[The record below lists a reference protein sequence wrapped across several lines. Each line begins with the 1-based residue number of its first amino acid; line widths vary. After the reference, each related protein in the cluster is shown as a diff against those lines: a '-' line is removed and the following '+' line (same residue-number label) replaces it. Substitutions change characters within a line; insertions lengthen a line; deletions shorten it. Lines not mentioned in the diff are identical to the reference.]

1 MYRTLRI
8 ALLAALLCGVAH
20 SGEGGEALTA
30 ETLLP
35 SYEVKGK
42 EDAYFP
48 AAAGGKDGFLVVW
61 QAGRIA
67 EGSLV
72 TGKGEPAGAG
82 DIVAARVGFDCKL
95 LDAKP
100 FVVSSA
106 ADLQEK
112 PAVAYGGGV
121 YLAVWQDLRNGKD
134 YDVYAARVSSDGKT
148 LDPDGVLIGGGA
160 HNQAEPA
167 VAFDGKDFL
176 VVWQDFGTGK
186 YAIHGARVSPDGK
199 LLDEKPIVL
208 GDSGSGIFHR
218 ITPGVSSLGDGRST
232 VFWVANSTTN
242 ARREPS
248 GGCFVRDG
256 KVEKAYEFQGHHYAA
271 PVNPVALAVG
281 PKGFVVAWRN
291 NAAVGRGCPSRN
303 ANAAFFSPEGEKEP
317 SDDKGTK
324 GAFRLAGNIADPAL
338 VWDGARF
345 VAAWHETV
353 KPNKSYPTDRVMLT
367 TLSPEGKP
375 TPANVEVAG
384 TQASPACGA
393 ALATDGNGLT
403 LVVYERHPDNAEIP
417 IKVAYRLLG
426 AAGTASKPTAE
437 AAAK

>member
-1 MYRTLRI
+1 MYRTLL
-8 ALLAALLCGVAH
+8 AVLLAASLCGAARA
-20 SGEGGEALTA
+20 GEALTPEA
-30 ETLLP
+30 LLP
-35 SYEVKGK
+35 SHEAKGQ

-48 AAAGGKDGFLVVW
+48 AAACGKDGFLVVW

-72 TGKGEPAGAG
+72 TGKAEPAGVG
-82 DIVAARVGFDCKL
+82 DIVGARVGFDGKA

-100 FVVSSA
+100 FVISAA

-112 PAVAYGGGV
+112 PDVAFGGGV

-134 YDVYAARVSSDGKT
+134 YDVYAARVSPEGKA
-148 LDPDGVLIGGGA
+148 LDAEGVLLVVGA

-176 VVWQDFGTGK
+176 VVWQDFSTGK
-186 YAIHGARVSPDGK
+186 YAIHGARVSTDGK
-199 LLDEKPIVL
+199 ALDEKPIVL
-208 GDSGSGIFHR
+208 GDSGNGQYHR
-218 ITPGVSSLGDGRST
+218 ITPAVSSLGDGRST

-256 KVEKAYEFQGHHYAA
+256 KIEKTFEFQGHHYAA
-271 PVNPVALAVG
+271 PVNPAALAVG

-317 SDDKGTK
+317 SDDKGSK
-324 GAFRLAGNIADPAL
+324 GAFRLSGNIADPAL

-353 KPNKSYPTDRVMLT
+353 KPNKSYPTDRVMLAT
-367 TLSPEGKP
+367 VSPDGKP
-375 TPANVEVAG
+375 APAGTEVAG

-393 ALATDGNGLT
+393 ALAANGKGLT
-403 LVVYERHPDNAEIP
+403 LVVYERHPDNAETP

-426 AAGTASKPTAE
+426 AAGTASEPAAE